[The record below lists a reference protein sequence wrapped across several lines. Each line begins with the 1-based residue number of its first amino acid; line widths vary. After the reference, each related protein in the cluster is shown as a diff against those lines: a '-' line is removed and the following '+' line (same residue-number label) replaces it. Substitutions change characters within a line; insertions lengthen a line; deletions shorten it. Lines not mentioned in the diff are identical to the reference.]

1 MHMDSAYLI
10 RLLIFVPPAIASLCM
25 HEMMHAWVALRCG
38 DPTARDEGRV
48 TLNPL
53 AHLDW
58 LGTLCLLFAPIG
70 WAKPV
75 PVMPENFRNRR
86 LGEILVALAGVS
98 SNFVLAVLLSVGF
111 RFLVQSGYKPV
122 GAIGA
127 VAVLML
133 YRAILV
139 NFGLALFNVLPIAPL
154 DGHHVVRE
162 LLPSPARER
171 FMEYSRYGLIL
182 LLGLLIL
189 QDGVGMRMLFYPVG
203 LLMNAFAGPE
213 IGGYLEEA
221 LRVLN
226 NSLR

>member
-1 MHMDSAYLI
+1 MHIDLAYLI
-10 RLLIFVPPAIASLCM
+10 GLLIFVPPAILSLCM

-53 AHLDW
+53 AHLDP

-86 LGEILVALAGVS
+86 RGEILVSLAGVA
-98 SNFVLAVLLSVGF
+98 SNLVAALLLSVGF
-111 RFLVQSGYKPV
+111 RLLVQSGYKPV
-122 GAIGA
+122 GAVGA
-127 VAVLML
+127 AAVLML

-139 NFGLALFNVLPIAPL
+139 NFGLALFNLLPIAPL

-171 FMEYSRYGLIL
+171 FMEYSRYGWIL
-182 LLGLLIL
+182 LLGLVLL
-189 QDGVGMRMLFYPVG
+189 ENGAGMKLLFYPVG
-203 LLMNAFAGPE
+203 LLMNYFAGPE
-213 IGGYLEEA
+213 IGEYLNQAAAVLKRA
-221 LRVLN
+221 L
-226 NSLR
+226 